1 MIGGELTDPG
11 GTEFAD
17 LDKVEIVGLYPNY
30 QTAHD
35 AWRAVAMTTV
45 DDASIRYFIV
55 HVHRLLDPGAV
66 EKHGDHD

>member
-1 MIGGELTDPG
+1 MTDPG

-35 AWRAVAMTTV
+35 AWRAVAMATV

-55 HVHRLLDPGAV
+55 HVHRLLDPGTV

>member
-30 QTAHD
+30 QTAYD
-35 AWRAVAMTTV
+35 AWRAVAMATM

-66 EKHGDHD
+66 EEHGDHD

>member
-17 LDKVEIVGLYPNY
+17 LNKVEIVGLYPNY
-30 QTAHD
+30 QKAYD
-35 AWRAVAMTTV
+35 AWRGVAMATI

-66 EKHGDHD
+66 EEHGEHD